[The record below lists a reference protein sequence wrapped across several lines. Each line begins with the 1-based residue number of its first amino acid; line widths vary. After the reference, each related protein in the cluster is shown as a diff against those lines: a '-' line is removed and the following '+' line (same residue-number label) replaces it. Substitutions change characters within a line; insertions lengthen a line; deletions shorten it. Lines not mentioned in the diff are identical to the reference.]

1 MNKFDDLDVVI
12 RRKNGKIIAGI
23 PDLGLFARGHDLNAA
38 LAALEAKK
46 QTFLADLE
54 EAGELDTLEI
64 ERQPVAT
71 RGVATVRS
79 GSDLSRF
86 AMKAGIVVCLVVA
99 ALAISSV
106 LIASTGRTINWLSN
120 VKSVKFGGHQFWTRL
135 ENELNR
141 MARTDD
147 LPEAKKQKLLADIR
161 AIAAKWRPF
170 IVEIQSVLGD
180 PSKPPRLE
188 ETPTNK

>member
-12 RRKNGKIIAGI
+12 RRKNGKIITGI

-71 RGVATVRS
+71 RGVATAGS

-106 LIASTGRTINWLSN
+106 LIASKVERSIGSI
-120 VKSVKFGGHQFWTRL
+120 KSVKFGGHQFWTRL

>member
-12 RRKNGKIIAGI
+12 RRKNGKIITGI

-71 RGVATVRS
+71 RGVATVGS

-106 LIASTGRTINWLSN
+106 LIASKVERSIGSI
-120 VKSVKFGGHQFWTRL
+120 KSVKFGGHQFWTRL